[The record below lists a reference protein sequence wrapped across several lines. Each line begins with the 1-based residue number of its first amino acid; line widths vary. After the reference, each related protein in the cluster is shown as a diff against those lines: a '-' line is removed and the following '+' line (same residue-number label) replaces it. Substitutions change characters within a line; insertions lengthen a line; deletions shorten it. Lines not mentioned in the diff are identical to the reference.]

1 MKAYRDAKKYRS
13 IPVGYSAA
21 DIATLRPTLQNY
33 LTCGS
38 NSSESIDF
46 YSLNAYEWCGDNTFQ
61 TSGYEILTNQIKT
74 YNVPIFF
81 SETGCQT
88 VRPRTFQDQ
97 TAIYGSQMTPYWS
110 GSIIYEWIQEA
121 NDYGIIQYGSKVDP
135 SSPGAP
141 PDGYPRSG
149 KPTPLEPEWS
159 NLSKVWAAAKPS
171 GVQESAYKPSLT
183 APECP
188 AKTSGTWE
196 VDGSAALPTL
206 GQTFAAQ
213 ASGSGSPTATSGG
226 AQATGE
232 AQPSATPT
240 GGAAPVS
247 PAKELR
253 AMGFGLVGVLVGFFW
268 WM

>member
-1 MKAYRDAKKYRS
+1 MKAYRDSKKYRS
-13 IPVGYSAA
+13 IPIGYSAA
-21 DIATLRPTLQNY
+21 DIASLRPTLQNY
-33 LTCGS
+33 LSCGT

-46 YSLNAYEWCGDNTFQ
+46 YALNAYEWCGDNTFQ

-110 GSIIYEWIQEA
+110 GSIVYEWIEEA
-121 NDYGIIQYGSKVDP
+121 NNYGLIQYGPKVDP

-141 PDGYPRSG
+141 PDGFPRSG

-171 GVQESAYKPSLT
+171 GVEESAYKPSLT

-188 AKTSGTWE
+188 ARTSGTWE
-196 VDGSAALPTL
+196 VDGSSALPTL
-206 GQTFAAQ
+206 GQSYVAQ
-213 ASGSGSPTATSGG
+213 VSGTATSSGSQPTG
-226 AQATGE
+226 TQAQAG
-232 AQPSATPT
+232 STPT
-240 GGAAPVS
+240 GGASPGSPV
-247 PAKELR
+247 KELR